1 MGELGTRTKLLAPAE
16 SMGSVSPCAQQWLPL
31 SPWWMMHAGSAA
43 VPSAAGGSCRI
54 WEKALASSQAEAV
67 GHSAVN
73 SRDAVSPKA
82 WPCVLGAVVPTSHQR
97 SGSRVALGRWMVA
110 AKPAA
115 PFRSIPT
122 ALGGTK
128 RGVCHPWASS
138 GKVTTGVVAG
148 RAQLATGSASWG
160 WKPKSV
166 CRGEEGQR
174 LQAAA
179 ANAGRCSEVAGL
191 QNASV
196 KPWGGKRNTR

>member
-1 MGELGTRTKLLAPAE
+1 
-16 SMGSVSPCAQQWLPL
+16 MGSVSLCAQQWLPL

-43 VPSAAGGSCRI
+43 VPSAPGGSCRI